1 MSGVFDPEIW
11 ADGDDPDNIPTADD
25 LNTEWGN
32 AMAFLMQRPI
42 AYLYNNATSTSITT
56 TEVNVPFNAEKLV
69 QQGMIHSTVTNN
81 HQLTLPYTGQYA
93 GFALGGFQTI
103 STLSTR
109 LILRVKKNGT
119 TVAVASMKPENTSG
133 WNIHMAL
140 TIDAVVNDVITMTMV
155 TTSGTAV
162 MGNLIAASK
171 LMLYYA
177 GEYV

>member
-1 MSGVFDPEIW
+1 MSGVFAPEIW
-11 ADGDDPDNIPTADD
+11 ADGDGPDNIPTADD
-25 LNTEWGN
+25 LNLEWGN
-32 AMAFLMQRPI
+32 ALAFLMQRPI
-42 AYLYNNATSTSITT
+42 AYLYNNATGTSITT

-69 QQGMIHSTVTNN
+69 QQGMVHSTVTNN

-103 STLSTR
+103 STLSSR
-109 LILRVKKNGT
+109 LIIRVKKNGT
-119 TVAVASMKPENTSG
+119 KVAEASMKPENTSG
-133 WNIHMAL
+133 WNLHMSL
-140 TIDAVVNDVITMTMV
+140 TIDAAANDVITMTML

-171 LMLYYA
+171 LMLYYT